1 MSDTKT
7 YLFGNDS
14 NNGNAFGTDFL
25 TGALLGGGGGFGGFG
40 GGANWLLPFFL
51 FALWG
56 NNGWGNNGFGGNN
69 GCCRNGNGLG
79 FISDQLN
86 NEAGRDLIMQGL
98 QCNRD
103 AIDQLA
109 STFNC
114 NAGEVRTA
122 LNSINTQICNLGNQI
137 GMNSMQVIQAINN
150 GNFAL
155 QSQLADCCCKTQT
168 AIQESNYLTERGFCN
183 TNATLTK
190 GFADLGYATRD
201 QTCSIEKAIAASTE
215 SILAGQRNAEMREM
229 QREITERDRRIA
241 EQATAINNYQQTQTF
256 GAMITQ
262 ATAPIANAVN
272 NLQSDVDGIKCRLPR
287 TEVIPATPEYVAIN
301 RSINVPYAP
310 YCTGFG
316 TGFGFSGWNNGNCCG
331 NSLWG

>member
-155 QSQLADCCCKTQT
+155 QSQLAECCCKTQN

-183 TNATLTK
+183 TNQILTK
-190 GFADLGYATRD
+190 GFSDLGYATAQ
-201 QTCSIEKAIAASTE
+201 QTCEISKSIESST
-215 SILAGQRNAEMREM
+215 SRILEGQRAAEMRALTDKIDAL
-229 QREITERDRRIA
+229 REKNGTLTTQLNLEHQNQYTAGVIA
-241 EQATAINNYQQTQTF
+241 QSV
-256 GAMITQ
+256 
-262 ATAPIANAVN
+262 APINVALTDLSKRLADIECNQPPVAKIPYVPAAGNYIPVN
-272 NLQSDVDGIKCRLPR
+272 YS
-287 TEVIPATPEYVAIN
+287 IPMH
-301 RSINVPYAP
+301 
-310 YCTGFG
+310 FG
-316 TGFGFSGWNNGNCCG
+316 YSTFNNCG
-331 NSLWG
+331 C

>member
-137 GMNSMQVIQAINN
+137 GMNSMQVIQSINN

-183 TNATLTK
+183 TNQILTK
-190 GFADLGYATRD
+190 GFSDLGYATAQ
-201 QTCSIEKAIAASTE
+201 QTCEISKSIESST
-215 SILAGQRNAEMREM
+215 SRILEGQRAAEMRALTDKIDAL
-229 QREITERDRRIA
+229 REKNGTLTTQLNLEHQNQYTAGVIA
-241 EQATAINNYQQTQTF
+241 QSV
-256 GAMITQ
+256 
-262 ATAPIANAVN
+262 APINAALTDLSKRLADIECNQPPVAKIPYVPAAGNYIPVN
-272 NLQSDVDGIKCRLPR
+272 YS
-287 TEVIPATPEYVAIN
+287 IPMH
-301 RSINVPYAP
+301 
-310 YCTGFG
+310 FG
-316 TGFGFSGWNNGNCCG
+316 YSTFNNCG
-331 NSLWG
+331 C